1 MSTNTTN
8 RRRKD
13 APAEPDGPR
22 RVYGYVRVSTDKQA
36 ASPEAQREAI
46 KRAAE
51 RNGLAGDIVWF
62 QDAPVQNPDGS
73 WNDAASG
80 KVALA
85 ERAAGKEMCGRLRR
99 GDVVIVAKMD
109 RAFRRL
115 ADCVLMLD
123 KWQRLGVSVVICD
136 FPMLVDLD
144 NPYQMAMA
152 QQCAVWAEL
161 ERKLISQRTKE
172 ALALRK
178 RKGQRHNRFAGYG
191 FTFEKRYDPEQRRQ
205 VKVRVRDDEERS
217 IMGQILKWK
226 MDGHGWDSITEHL
239 RKQGVQTK
247 HGTPW
252 SRARVMRA
260 FQAELRLQAQENRVG
275 DK

>member
-1 MSTNTTN
+1 MSIET
-8 RRRKD
+8 RRRGASSPPSPGAD
-13 APAEPDGPR
+13 R
-22 RVYGYVRVSTDKQA
+22 RVFGYVRVSTDRQA

-46 KRAAE
+46 RRAAE
-51 RNGLAGDIVWF
+51 RNALTAEIAWY

-80 KVALA
+80 KVPLSD
-85 ERAAGKEMCGRLRR
+85 RAAGKALCDQLRR

-123 KWQRLGVSVVICD
+123 RWQRLGVQVIICD

-178 RKGQRHNRFAGYG
+178 RKGHRHCRFAGYG
-191 FTFEKRYDPEQRRQ
+191 FTFERRYDPAQQ
-205 VKVRVRDDEERS
+205 KHVKVRVRDDQERRVMAQ
-217 IMGQILKWK
+217 IVTWKLEGQ
-226 MDGHGWDSITEHL
+226 GWDAITGRL
-239 RKQGVQTK
+239 RQQGILTK

-252 SRARVMRA
+252 SRSRVIRA
-260 FQAELRLQAQENRVG
+260 FQAELMLQNREASNS
-275 DK
+275 

>member
-1 MSTNTTN
+1 MSTDT
-8 RRRKD
+8 RRRGASSPPTPGAD
-13 APAEPDGPR
+13 R
-22 RVYGYVRVSTDKQA
+22 RVFGYVRVSTDKQA
-36 ASPEAQREAI
+36 ASPEAQRDAI
-46 KRAAE
+46 RRAAE
-51 RNGLAGDIVWF
+51 RNALTAEIAWY

-80 KVALA
+80 KVPLSD
-85 ERAAGKEMCGRLRR
+85 RAAGKAMCDRLQR

-123 KWQRLGVSVVICD
+123 RWQRLGVQVIICD

-178 RKGQRHNRFAGYG
+178 RKGHRHCRFAGYG
-191 FTFEKRYDPEQRRQ
+191 FTFERRYDPAQQ
-205 VKVRVRDDEERS
+205 KHVKVRVRDDQERRS
-217 IMGQILKWK
+217 W
-226 MDGHGWDSITEHL
+226 
-239 RKQGVQTK
+239 
-247 HGTPW
+247 
-252 SRARVMRA
+252 ARS
-260 FQAELRLQAQENRVG
+260 
-275 DK
+275 